1 MKHYR
6 DMYYAKYYGM
16 ERGGGGGEEKWRLG
30 KNKKKNGSKGL
41 KPSCSASLMLV
52 QDVVAF
58 SRDSNANH
66 VIQKSM
72 ETAEDIR

>member
-1 MKHYR
+1 MQNT
-6 DMYYAKYYGM
+6 MVW
-16 ERGGGGGEEKWRLG
+16 RGGGGGG
-30 KNKKKNGSKGL
+30 KRNGGWVKIKKNGSKGL